1 MIRGYSI
8 SEEDIDI
15 VMPFVR
21 GVIHELEVGNATNIE
36 LSLLNLGPC
45 QFMDVFINSAMIETM
60 TGILMVGN
68 RIHGIIFLKK
78 VLKDF
83 LCIIADI
90 QEKFLWAFVRR
101 NANGVLL

>member
-8 SEEDIDI
+8 SEKDIDR

-45 QFMDVFINSAMIETM
+45 
-60 TGILMVGN
+60 
-68 RIHGIIFLKK
+68 
-78 VLKDF
+78 
-83 LCIIADI
+83 
-90 QEKFLWAFVRR
+90 
-101 NANGVLL
+101 